1 MAGRKRRKLG
11 RDPGTDNDEVKLCA
25 IKMTLKQSLRPAF
38 REPFTQLMEKYC
50 KIATTISFLAS
61 MLILYKANDAYDRN
75 DDEFFAQ
82 RGEDV
87 VRNCFLSV
95 LGDYSHN
102 LPLVFRSMFARHHP
116 NFMWPMREGMG
127 NAFNA
132 LYEQYITN
140 AKNNL
145 KVHYVSRM
153 RAFLRMRC
161 FEFNHGHLRTRKP
174 PDIDIFDEVDIKN
187 AIKYLVNQ
195 HNWTRG
201 EVNRMQKMRFLL
213 AEVERIGGPSN
224 YNLKEFVTIH
234 WFASLKMWM
243 KIQRY
248 VTNFHTTYS
257 YLINRWGR
265 YHQNPLTNMQPI
277 VPRPP
282 KIRNFNAIPVH
293 NYHLKH
299 IRVDVSLFYEIA
311 CKLGALKK
319 GMGKNGRKV
328 NIPRDW
334 YNANP
339 ANFWGY
345 VFDMPKINRI
355 GGRNKRFDCT
365 IMTDSVSVSLIYVKA
380 NRALNQIDLERIRRM
395 YENNEFVYELGV
407 DPGVRTWNATC
418 RRRIATGSEVFQFKI
433 TAFN

>member
-1 MAGRKRRKLG
+1 
-11 RDPGTDNDEVKLCA
+11 
-25 IKMTLKQSLRPAF
+25 
-38 REPFTQLMEKYC
+38 
-50 KIATTISFLAS
+50 
-61 MLILYKANDAYDRN
+61 
-75 DDEFFAQ
+75 
-82 RGEDV
+82 
-87 VRNCFLSV
+87 
-95 LGDYSHN
+95 
-102 LPLVFRSMFARHHP
+102 
-116 NFMWPMREGMG
+116 
-127 NAFNA
+127 
-132 LYEQYITN
+132 
-140 AKNNL
+140 
-145 KVHYVSRM
+145 
-153 RAFLRMRC
+153 
-161 FEFNHGHLRTRKP
+161 
-174 PDIDIFDEVDIKN
+174 
-187 AIKYLVNQ
+187 
-195 HNWTRG
+195 
-201 EVNRMQKMRFLL
+201 
-213 AEVERIGGPSN
+213 
-224 YNLKEFVTIH
+224 
-234 WFASLKMWM
+234 
-243 KIQRY
+243 
-248 VTNFHTTYS
+248 
-257 YLINRWGR
+257 
-265 YHQNPLTNMQPI
+265 MQPI